1 MTTVDYIPSYSQ
13 PYVAINLTSGY
24 ATNYEIIA
32 GFAAIN
38 TSRSGVSDIPANSTN
53 LDIHTYGSTNSTKIY
68 SRYDYRIIQARPGDT
83 LAITGRIKAGG
94 YIEFCEFWIWLGS
107 SWFRFDYESANVSG
121 TKDYF
126 VNLALDDS
134 PRVVGGVTLRIIPEG
149 TTISPGNY
157 ALGVACSYYTLG
169 SSSYRSWKSFSLEI
183 Y

>member
-1 MTTVDYIPSYSQ
+1 VTNVSYIPLYSQ

-83 LAITGRIKAGG
+83 LTITGRIKAGG
-94 YIEFCEFWIWLGS
+94 YTEYCEFWIWLGS
-107 SWFRFDYESANVSG
+107 SWFRFDYKSASVSG
-121 TKDYF
+121 TKDF
-126 VNLALDDS
+126 IVNLALDDS

-157 ALGVACSYYTLG
+157 ALGVTCSYG
-169 SSSYRSWKSFSLEI
+169 SVGSASYRSWRSFSLEI